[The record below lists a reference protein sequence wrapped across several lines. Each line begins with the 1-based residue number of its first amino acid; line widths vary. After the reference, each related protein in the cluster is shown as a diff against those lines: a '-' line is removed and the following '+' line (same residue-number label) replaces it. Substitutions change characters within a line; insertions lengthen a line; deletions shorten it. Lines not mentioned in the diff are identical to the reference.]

1 MTLMNNIMT
10 GCRSLFLSSA
20 QLALRVS
27 GFWFQEAMTGLQQ
40 ARTILFCFLLIIA
53 LIFLHPMERVEDLVV
68 QVTRGAEQVTEGAI
82 QGLEGNRSGRVVKEV
97 VSPPVSYS
105 PVTYSL
111 SGPDAGFFE
120 IDPSTGEVRLK
131 EKPDYESKR
140 TYVFD
145 VQATRGEATAK
156 QTKRIQLN
164 VINESDTP
172 PPQLAEPKAYRL
184 SENKPASSVV
194 YSPETLGASGPR
206 PLSHY
211 LIQAVRP
218 LIAFLGVILP
228 LAILIHKWRDPS
240 IRKLLYPYM
249 LLLLAEIFTVPIA
262 AAYGNNGSEY
272 AVGATYSLL
281 RVLQLIG
288 MRWLAGFSS
297 RLRWVRRLLLLQ
309 LGIWSVNFAGLML
322 LPF

>member
-1 MTLMNNIMT
+1 MTLMNNFMT

-40 ARTILFCFLLIIA
+40 ARTILFCFLLIIV

-82 QGLEGNRSGRVVKEV
+82 QGLDDNRSGRIVPEM
-97 VSPPVSYS
+97 VSP

-140 TYVFD
+140 AYVFD
-145 VQATRGEATAK
+145 VQAARGESTAK

-184 SENKPASSVV
+184 SEKSPAGSLV
-194 YSPETLGASGPR
+194 YSPEILGGSGPR
-206 PLSHY
+206 PLSDY

-218 LIAFLGVILP
+218 LIVFLGVILP
-228 LAILIHKWRDPS
+228 LAILIHKWKDPS

-288 MRWLAGFSS
+288 IRWLAGFSS